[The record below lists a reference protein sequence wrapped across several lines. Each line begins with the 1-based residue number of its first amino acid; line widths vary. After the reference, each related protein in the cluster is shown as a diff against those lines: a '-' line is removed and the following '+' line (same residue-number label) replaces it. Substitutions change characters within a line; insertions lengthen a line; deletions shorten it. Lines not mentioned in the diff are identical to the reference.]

1 MIRCDEP
8 MRNKKENV
16 DPSIQDANKW
26 RCDGNCSRCICGL
39 KKNPNGTWSHINTQ
53 SKKLVMDEERI
64 VDVLQE

>member
-8 MRNKKENV
+8 MKRSKESAAERNQ
-16 DPSIQDANKW
+16 IANQW
-26 RCDGNCSRCICGL
+26 RCSGDCYRCICGL
-39 KKNPNGTWSHINTQ
+39 RKNPNGTWSHINTQ